1 MNQECLRDIESFAGG
16 GYAGWGSL
24 QRVMSSIFKYYGI
37 TDPADQIELID
48 AAGLTPVQDRHGGI
62 NIQIVISDVCV

>member
-24 QRVMSSIFKYYGI
+24 RRVIGSIFKHHNVV
-37 TDPADQIELID
+37 DPGDQIDLLD

-62 NIQIVISDVCV
+62 TIRIVEPAA